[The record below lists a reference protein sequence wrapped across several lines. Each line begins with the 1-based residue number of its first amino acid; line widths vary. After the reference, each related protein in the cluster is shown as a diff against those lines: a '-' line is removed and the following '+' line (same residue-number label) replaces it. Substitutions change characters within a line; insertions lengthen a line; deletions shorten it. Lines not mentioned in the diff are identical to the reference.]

1 MKKERKDD
9 SFLKQAYY
17 KGGDTALK
25 EFISQNLKYPE
36 SSKKNKIEGDVHIRM
51 DISHKGLV
59 IDTKIIVGL
68 DDACNEE
75 AIRVVKLLQY
85 IVPKSPRRLK
95 VTYHKSIRIHFRL
108 SQPHQ
113 SQNPENQHI
122 SSPSQQIQYTIISQ
136 KPSQDIQPASPVTYQ
151 YSIKIH

>member
-51 DISHKGLV
+51 DISHKGFV
-59 IDTKIIVGL
+59 IDTK
-68 DDACNEE
+68 
-75 AIRVVKLLQY
+75 
-85 IVPKSPRRLK
+85 
-95 VTYHKSIRIHFRL
+95 
-108 SQPHQ
+108 
-113 SQNPENQHI
+113 
-122 SSPSQQIQYTIISQ
+122 
-136 KPSQDIQPASPVTYQ
+136 
-151 YSIKIH
+151 